1 MVIVLVRT
9 VRRKDSDDAEYAT
22 AGKRMVELASKI
34 PGFVSYE
41 SVGPGIGVG
50 TFESLDALDAWG
62 RHPEHVKTQQRGRE
76 AFYDS
81 YLIQVCEVIREH
93 RWTRPPA
100 TA

>member
-9 VRRKDSDDAEYAT
+9 VRRKDSDDAEYAA
-22 AGKRMVELASKI
+22 AGKRMVELASAM

-41 SVGPGIGVG
+41 SLGQGVGIG
-50 TFESLDALDAWG
+50 TFESLEALDAWG
-62 RHPEHVKTQQRGRE
+62 KQPEHVRTQQRGRD

-93 RWTRPPA
+93 RWTRPA
-100 TA
+100 SSA